1 MACNSYVLS
10 MPHPCLDFLS
20 MWHTNFLWLI
30 SKYEK
35 SVTWTFWIEATN
47 DMMVWVKTCIR
58 TTVWCLQYT
67 SSKLDNGATNSDNTV
82 TKQVRWNVYWDVIIY
97 NSNNQTC
104 YHTYTVM
111 PNQQIYTVVLN
122 KLLFQTLFT
131 K

>member
-10 MPHPCLDFLS
+10 MPHPRLDFLS

-67 SSKLDNGATNSDNTV
+67 SSKLDSGATNSDNTV